1 MLSFRHI
8 GKSAGKRANDSGK
21 ELQKLTRQELLSL
34 LLDQTRE
41 VDRLRDEL
49 VLAQNA
55 TNELNAFAERLKAK
69 LDDKDAQISHLKARL
84 DDKDVA
90 LQQLF
95 ELTREMAEASGHKER
110 LELLLEAEDV
120 LAERYLHQMDS
131 EVPAEVADQAE
142 EASEDIEDVTSANLG
157 SDLPNE
163 EVPSENASASSD
175 HIDYLYAEADVPVVA
190 EEVR

>member
-21 ELQKLTRQELLSL
+21 ELQKLTRQDLLSL

-55 TNELNAFAERLKAK
+55 TNELNAFAERLKA
-69 LDDKDAQISHLKARL
+69 RL

-95 ELTREMAEASGHKER
+95 ELTREMAEASGRKER

-163 EVPSENASASSD
+163 EVPSEDASASSD
-175 HIDYLYAEADVPVVA
+175 HIDYLYADLEVPVVA

>member
-21 ELQKLTRQELLSL
+21 ELQKLTRQDLLSL

-95 ELTREMAEASGHKER
+95 ELTR
-110 LELLLEAEDV
+110 
-120 LAERYLHQMDS
+120 
-131 EVPAEVADQAE
+131 ADQAE

-163 EVPSENASASSD
+163 EVPSEDASASSD
-175 HIDYLYAEADVPVVA
+175 HIDYLYADLEVPVVA